1 MAYWG
6 GMRRRGYGWQGSGVE
21 MPSIPPPEP
30 GVTRV
35 VIASEGKGGLND
47 VVAYRFAR
55 AAFMVVI
62 DVKDGQV
69 VNTAVYENP
78 LSTAGRGAGAA
89 LSQWLISI
97 GAKVVI
103 GPRFGPNVAAILGQA
118 GIRMEMVP
126 PGIRIADAL
135 RRLGITR

>member
-1 MAYWG
+1 
-6 GMRRRGYGWQGSGVE
+6 MRRRGYGWQGGAVG
-21 MPSIPPPEP
+21 MPSVPPPEP
-30 GVTRV
+30 GVIRV
-35 VIASEGKGGLND
+35 VVASEGRRGLDD

-62 DVKDGQV
+62 DVKEGQV

-89 LSQWLISI
+89 LSQWLIST

-103 GPRFGPNVAAILGQA
+103 GPRFGPNVAAILSQA
-118 GIRMEMVP
+118 GIRMEIVP
-126 PGIRIADAL
+126 SGTRIADAL
-135 RRLGITR
+135 RRLGITK